1 MSVIKKTTERV
12 CEREGVGRKERVSAK
27 VYILLLFVDM

>member
-12 CEREGVGRKERVSAK
+12 CESDGVGRREHVSAK